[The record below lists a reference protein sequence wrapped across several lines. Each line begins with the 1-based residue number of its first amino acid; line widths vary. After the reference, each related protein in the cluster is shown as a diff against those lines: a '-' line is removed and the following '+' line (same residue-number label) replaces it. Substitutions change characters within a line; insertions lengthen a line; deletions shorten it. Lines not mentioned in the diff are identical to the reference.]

1 MVKLFMLYRCIN
13 PQMEQK
19 EQFYFDETLRRKVG
33 IVLEVWQCLYT
44 FQYMKMWK
52 AFSLTSVLWN
62 ILTVTNYDL
71 WQPRQK
77 LRRRLFWKR
86 IYVKFGTV
94 ELSVLMFLFIKP
106 NETFSVAS
114 YFRSV
119 FLYWQ
124 FSYFGAVDMTRKS
137 LLSNTLFSS

>member
-13 PQMEQK
+13 SQEEQK

-62 ILTVTNYDL
+62 TLTVTNYDL

-124 FSYFGAVDMTRKS
+124 CSYFVTVDMARKS
-137 LLSNTLFSS
+137 LLSNALFSS

>member
-1 MVKLFMLYRCIN
+1 MVELFMLYRCIN
-13 PQMEQK
+13 PQEEQK
-19 EQFYFDETLRRKVG
+19 EQFYFDETSRRKVG

-44 FQYMKMWK
+44 FQYMKIWK

-71 WQPRQK
+71 RQSRQK

-86 IYVKFGTV
+86 IYVKFGTA
-94 ELSVLMFLFIKP
+94 ELSVLFLFIKP

-124 FSYFGAVDMTRKS
+124 CSYFVTVDMARKS
-137 LLSNTLFSS
+137 LLSNALFSS

>member
-1 MVKLFMLYRCIN
+1 MVELFMLYRCIN
-13 PQMEQK
+13 PQEEQK
-19 EQFYFDETLRRKVG
+19 EQFYFDETSRRKVG

-44 FQYMKMWK
+44 FQYMKIWK

-62 ILTVTNYDL
+62 IMTVTNYDL
-71 WQPRQK
+71 RQSRQK

-86 IYVKFGTV
+86 IYVKFGTAG
-94 ELSVLMFLFIKP
+94 LSVLMFLFIKP

-124 FSYFGAVDMTRKS
+124 CSYFVTVDMARKS
-137 LLSNTLFSS
+137 LLSNALFSS

>member
-1 MVKLFMLYRCIN
+1 MVELFMLYRCIN
-13 PQMEQK
+13 PQEEQK
-19 EQFYFDETLRRKVG
+19 EQFYFDETSRRKVG

-44 FQYMKMWK
+44 FQYMKIRK
-52 AFSLTSVLWN
+52 VFSLTSVLWN

-71 WQPRQK
+71 RQSRQK
-77 LRRRLFWKR
+77 LRRTLFWKR
-86 IYVKFGTV
+86 MYVKFGTA

-119 FLYWQ
+119 FLY
-124 FSYFGAVDMTRKS
+124 
-137 LLSNTLFSS
+137 

>member
-1 MVKLFMLYRCIN
+1 MLYRCIN
-13 PQMEQK
+13 PQEEQK
-19 EQFYFDETLRRKVG
+19 EQFYFDETSRRKVG

-44 FQYMKMWK
+44 FQYMKIWK

-71 WQPRQK
+71 RQSRQK

-86 IYVKFGTV
+86 IYVKFGTA
-94 ELSVLMFLFIKP
+94 ELSVLFLFIKP

-124 FSYFGAVDMTRKS
+124 CSYFVTVDMARKS
-137 LLSNTLFSS
+137 LLSNALFSS

>member
-1 MVKLFMLYRCIN
+1 MVELFMLYRCIN
-13 PQMEQK
+13 PQEEQK
-19 EQFYFDETLRRKVG
+19 EQFYFDETSRRKVG

-44 FQYMKMWK
+44 FQYMKIWK

-124 FSYFGAVDMTRKS
+124 CSYFVTVDMARKS
-137 LLSNTLFSS
+137 LLSNALFSS

>member
-1 MVKLFMLYRCIN
+1 MVELFMLHRCIN
-13 PQMEQK
+13 PQEEQK
-19 EQFYFDETLRRKVG
+19 EQFYFDETSRRKVG

-44 FQYMKMWK
+44 FQYMKIWK

-71 WQPRQK
+71 RQSRQK

-86 IYVKFGTV
+86 IYVKFGTA

-106 NETFSVAS
+106 SETFSVAS
-114 YFRSV
+114 YFKSV

-124 FSYFGAVDMTRKS
+124 CSYFVTVDMARKS
-137 LLSNTLFSS
+137 LLSNALFSS